1 LGEKPK
7 LVLSFSKTQPNFE
20 GNVLNI
26 VQTKRETKRETKFFA
41 IISKV
46 QFNLSKY
53 CLNHP
58 TG

>member
-20 GNVLNI
+20 GNALNI
-26 VQTKRETKRETKFFA
+26 VQTKRETKFFA

-46 QFNLSKY
+46 QFNLSKH